1 MIVNPDR
8 TTVLSSLGWV
18 DGDVIWCFDVASG
31 KTRAIPQ
38 NTGARCTSL
47 HASDM
52 ERFVAVHHFDGARFL
67 ASVCLFS
74 APEVTV
80 SSASYENGRTSLI
93 GHEASWDGL
102 PQLFVAYLAQPWND
116 YVLVKI
122 ESGHVHIQRL
132 EWYDSSYD
140 KDYQGVIGVI
150 ALPDPRYA
158 LVSVQR
164 SSELVLHDLETGQA
178 TQKISLGSQLG
189 NPKLTLRQSGK
200 EVWASDYDTLAIV
213 DTNSW
218 RVLRKKRLQSA
229 VAGTGQ
235 FIGDYSFSADGSC
248 CVARPY
254 SGDVVA
260 VDERLKI
267 RKSAKLGRQPQEA
280 IELPSGDV
288 IARDWKTGDLL
299 MGRMEPLSRIRALFQ
314 Y

>member
-1 MIVNPDR
+1 MIANRDR
-8 TTVLSSLGWV
+8 TTVLSSIGWV
-18 DGDVIWCFDVASG
+18 DGDAIWVFDPESG
-31 KTRAIPQ
+31 KARTIPQ
-38 NTGARCTSL
+38 NTGARYASL
-47 HASDM
+47 HSSDS
-52 ERFVAVHHFDGARFL
+52 ERFVVVHHFDGARFL
-67 ASVCLFS
+67 ASVNLFS

-80 SSASYENGRTSLI
+80 STVSYEHGRTSLI
-93 GHEASWDGL
+93 GSEMPWHGL

-116 YVLVKI
+116 HVLVKI

-140 KDYQGVIGVI
+140 KGYQGVVDVI

-158 LVSVQR
+158 LISVQR

-178 TQKISLGSQLG
+178 TQKISLGARLG
-189 NPKLTLRQSGK
+189 NPKLALRQSGR

-213 DTNSW
+213 DTESW

-229 VAGTGQ
+229 VAGTWQ
-235 FIGDYSFSADGSC
+235 FIGGYSFSADGSC

-267 RKSAKLGRQPQEA
+267 RKSVKLGRQPLEA
-280 IELPSGDV
+280 IELPNGHV
-288 IARDWKTGDLL
+288 IVRDWKTGDLL
-299 MGRMEPLSRIRALFQ
+299 RGQMEPVSRLKALFQ
-314 Y
+314 

>member
-1 MIVNPDR
+1 MIVNPGR
-8 TTVLSSLGWV
+8 TTVLSSLGWI

-31 KTRAIPQ
+31 KARAIPQ
-38 NTGARCTSL
+38 NTGARYASL
-47 HASDM
+47 HASDS
-52 ERFVAVHHFDGARFL
+52 ERFVVVHHFAGERFL
-67 ASVCLFS
+67 ASVSLFS
-74 APEVTV
+74 APEITV
-80 SSASYENGRTSLI
+80 STASYEDGRAALV
-93 GHEASWDGL
+93 GNEGAWNGL
-102 PQLFVAYLAQPWND
+102 PQLFVAHLAQRWND

-132 EWYDSSYD
+132 EWYDTSYD
-140 KDYQGVIGVI
+140 KGYQGVIDVI

-164 SSELVLHDLETGQA
+164 SSELVIHDLETGQA

-200 EVWASDYDTLAIV
+200 EVWASDYDTLVIV
-213 DTNSW
+213 DTDSW
-218 RVLRKKRLQSA
+218 RVSRKKRLQSA

-267 RKSAKLGRQPQEA
+267 RKSAKLGRQPHEA
-280 IELPSGDV
+280 IELPNGDV
-288 IARDWKTGDLL
+288 VARDWKTGDLL
-299 MGRMEPLSRIRALFQ
+299 RGKLEASGWIRRLFQ
-314 Y
+314 